1 MIYNKENI
9 KIKTFWEKLVKVEL
23 LVKISQDYASP
34 YVTKTCLIVK
44 KLFDSDFYFYKIID
58 SKNKILTLLVAYMKL
73 ICNLSIKSIL
83 R

>member
-34 YVTKTCLIVK
+34 YVNKTCLIVK

-58 SKNKILTLLVAYMKL
+58 FKNKILTLLVAYMKL
-73 ICNLSIKSIL
+73 ICNLSIK
-83 R
+83 

>member
-34 YVTKTCLIVK
+34 YVTKPCLIVK

-73 ICNLSIKSIL
+73 ICNLSIK
-83 R
+83 